1 VARHPKGTVSRL
13 VGKHIWQPHG
23 YPQGVEWHNVTDPAS
38 PELDRLAKQFHLH
51 PLHIEDCRHR
61 NQSAKIEEG
70 EGYLFAVLKVMRLMD
85 DGSLHAA
92 DFDVFFGH
100 SFVVTVEEETC
111 PEIKSIIQQVRET
124 PTAPERPDQ
133 VFYRI
138 MDHVV
143 DSYLPILDHFDDSI
157 DALEDEALENPTPD
171 TLARIFENKRALA
184 ILRRVLVNTR
194 DVSGHLQ
201 RTESPYIARDLWPFL
216 RDVYDHVARNLDLVE
231 TMRDLLSGTLD
242 VYLSSVANRTNQVMK
257 VLTVMSTIA
266 LPALV
271 VSGFYG
277 MNVKG
282 LPAADS
288 TYGVV
293 LVILLMVGCTVLL
306 LYLLKRFRWL

>member
-1 VARHPKGTVSRL
+1 M
-13 VGKHIWQPHG
+13 
-23 YPQGVEWHNVTDPAS
+23 EWYKITDPAS
-38 PELDRLAKQFHLH
+38 PELDQLAERYHLH

-70 EGYLFAVLKVMRLMD
+70 EEYLFAVLKVMRLMD
-85 DGSLHAA
+85 DGSLQAA
-92 DFDVFFGH
+92 DLDVFFGNN
-100 SFVVTVEEETC
+100 FVITVEEEAY
-111 PEIKSIIQQVRET
+111 PEIKSIIQQVRQT
-124 PTAPERPDQ
+124 PTPLQRSDQ

-143 DSYLPILDHFDDSI
+143 DSYLPILDHFDDLI

-171 TLARIFENKRALA
+171 TLSRIFQNKRALA

-194 DVSGHLQ
+194 DVTGHLQ
-201 RTESPYIARDLWPFL
+201 GTESPYIARDMWPFL

-231 TMRDLLSGTLD
+231 MMRDLLSGALD

-257 VLTVMSTIA
+257 VLTVLSTIA

-306 LYLLKRFRWL
+306 LYLLKRFRWLKGGTYRRL

>member
-1 VARHPKGTVSRL
+1 MTWYK
-13 VGKHIWQPHG
+13 I
-23 YPQGVEWHNVTDPAS
+23 TDPAS
-38 PELDRLAKQFHLH
+38 PELDQLAEQYHLH

-92 DFDVFFGH
+92 DLDVFFGQN
-100 SFVVTVEEETC
+100 FVITVEEEAC
-111 PEIKSIIQQVRET
+111 PEIKSIIQQVSQT
-124 PTAPERPDQ
+124 PAAPQRSDQ

-143 DSYLPILDHFDDSI
+143 DSYLPILDHFDDLI

-171 TLARIFENKRALA
+171 TLSRIFQNKRALA

-194 DVSGHLQ
+194 DVTGHLQ
-201 RTESPYIARDLWPFL
+201 RTESPYIARDMWPFL

-231 TMRDLLSGTLD
+231 MMRDLLSGALD

-257 VLTVMSTIA
+257 VLTVLSTIA

>member
-1 VARHPKGTVSRL
+1 VTWYK
-13 VGKHIWQPHG
+13 I
-23 YPQGVEWHNVTDPAS
+23 TDPAS
-38 PELDRLAKQFHLH
+38 PELDELAQRYHLH

-85 DGSLHAA
+85 GGSLHAA
-92 DFDVFFGH
+92 DLDVFFGQN
-100 SFVVTVEEETC
+100 FVITVEEEAC
-111 PEIKSIIQQVRET
+111 PEIKSIIQEVSQT
-124 PTAPERPDQ
+124 PIVPQRSDQ

-143 DSYLPILDHFDDSI
+143 DSYLPILDHFDDLI

-171 TLARIFENKRALA
+171 TLSRIFQNKRALG

-194 DVSGHLQ
+194 DVTGHLQ
-201 RTESPYIARDLWPFL
+201 RTESPYIARDMWPFL

-231 TMRDLLSGTLD
+231 MMRDLLSGALD

-257 VLTVMSTIA
+257 VLTVLSTIA